1 MPNIDELELEINP
14 NDASCDTRQIP
25 KNKDLFKRSIA
36 GLLVG
41 LTLFSGSVLGPTV
54 AHAAEIGNPPSQ
66 SQGIDDENRVINIP
80 EEHAWEVADLCGKEV
95 GEPITIKDLKS
106 VKDSYVSITA
116 VDGCNLEWIKYL
128 GDVEY
133 LSIILR
139 SENTEMF
146 RQIDSLSGVRNLALT
161 SIYENHELNA
171 TDFAFLK
178 NSPKLTGLSISGLNV
193 PPGVVEELKNI
204 RDLSLYLGEN
214 IDIDFSQLTHLDS
227 LDFSIS
233 GPYDIAIDFTKEEY
247 DILKKAGVKIEF
259 HSDEY
264 EQMYLKICEKLDEI
278 VSSLPVDKMSSDQE
292 KLDAILVYV
301 LENLEYDEVVSQLLI
316 AGQETNDVSKTFYIN
331 GALYGALEKDSAI
344 CGNYAALTGAL
355 AERLELESYYAVS
368 EDHAWNIIEIDG
380 VQYYVDATW
389 LDGKSLYET
398 KTESGITED
407 GRQYFQT
414 TYTPIP
420 SEQAIRDG
428 RQDELEW
435 YMEDPTNYPDSNDHP
450 ESHEIENLPSYIKL
464 VPIKTEEKEPEVTV
478 SPTENQDIEETK
490 PTENQDVAET
500 KPNVDV
506 PVDETEPIKLTED
519 DKVELH
525 VGDKKWIVPAAV
537 GIGVLAG
544 LGGVIA
550 VKKKKEK
557 EEARRRRMRQTDLDS
572 MFSPYGT
579 TTSYGGYQDYSD
591 PFSDDFFEQPTSN
604 RNKKSGRKRG
614 KY

>member
-1 MPNIDELELEINP
+1 MSNIDELELEINP

-41 LTLFSGSVLGPTV
+41 LTLFSGSVLGPTKV
-54 AHAAEIGNPPSQ
+54 NAAELDNPPSQ
-66 SQGIDDENRVINIP
+66 SQSNDTEDENRVIEIS
-80 EEHAWEVADLCGKEV
+80 EEHMWEVADLCGKEA
-95 GEPITIKDLKS
+95 GEPITIKDLKA
-106 VKDSYVSITA
+106 VKDSFVSIT
-116 VDGCNLEWIKYL
+116 VLDGSKLEWLKYL

-139 SENTEMF
+139 SENAEIF
-146 RQIDSLSGVRNLALT
+146 QQIDSLSGVRNLALT

-193 PPGVVEELKNI
+193 SPGVVEELKNL
-204 RDLSLYLGEN
+204 RDLSLFLGEN

-301 LENLEYDEVVSQLLI
+301 LDNLEYDDLVSQLLF
-316 AGQETNDVSKTFYIN
+316 AGEETSDVSKTFYIN

-355 AERLELESYYAVS
+355 AERLELDSYYAIS
-368 EDHAWNIIEIDG
+368 KDHAWNIIEIDG

-389 LDGKSLYET
+389 LDGKGLRES
-398 KTESGITED
+398 KVESGITED
-407 GRQYFQT
+407 GRQYTQT
-414 TYTPIP
+414 TYTTIP
-420 SEQAIRDG
+420 AGQAIKDG
-428 RQDELEW
+428 RQEELEW
-435 YMEDPTNYPDSNDHP
+435 YMEDPTNFPDSHDHP
-450 ESHEIENLPSYIKL
+450 ESHDIINLPSYIKL

-490 PTENQDVAET
+490 PN
-500 KPNVDV
+500 
-506 PVDETEPIKLTED
+506 VDETEPIKLTED

-525 VGDKKWIVPAAV
+525 VGSKKWIVPAAV

-557 EEARRRRMRQTDLDS
+557 EEARRRRMRQTDLDT